1 MARMEVAAGLLG
13 ALALAAPFAA
23 PAADFPQPLPV
34 EPIPR
39 VLSLPPAYPDT
50 WAFINT
56 VYGVELIDTAA
67 KAPDHVRGQLG
78 ASPFP
83 SLIPAR
89 SRPEVY
95 VAETFYSRGTRGVR
109 TDVVTIYDTRTLTP
123 TGEIVLSGG
132 HRYLSAPQP
141 NAF

>member
-1 MARMEVAAGLLG
+1 MSTTAWAATSLSIACATRPPRRAKMAKMAIAAGFLG
-13 ALALAAPFAA
+13 ALVLTTPFAA

-39 VLSLPPAYPDT
+39 VLSLPSAYPDT

-83 SLIPAR
+83 SLMAAR
-89 SRPEVY
+89 TRPEVY
-95 VAETFYSRGTRGVR
+95 LAETFYSRGTHGVR
-109 TDVVTIYDTRTLTP
+109 TDVVTIYDTR
-123 TGEIVLSGG
+123 
-132 HRYLSAPQP
+132 
-141 NAF
+141 